1 MKNCD
6 FSNKKQYKKKEQ
18 NRNMPDT
25 TVKHRNIRTLLFIS
39 DDVFVFVI
47 WPEYSL
53 IMTTENIYGQ

>member
-18 NRNMPDT
+18 NRNMPNT
-25 TVKHRNIRTLLFIS
+25 TVQHKNIRTLLFLS

-47 WPEYSL
+47 CPEYSL